1 MLPDLLT
8 SYLKNKIEKKF
19 ENPMNLYENIRD
31 DGLLS
36 GVYGFAKDKLNDR
49 LDRVDN
55 TIENITDPFLEDEE
69 EEEEEESNFADI
81 YANLL
86 TDPIPSVGELYQDQ
100 QQMNPF
106 SDLAKDLSFL
116 RPESEFKIGY

>member
-1 MLPDLLT
+1 MLPALLT
-8 SYLKNKIEKKF
+8 SYLKNRIEKKF

-36 GVYGFAKDKLNDR
+36 GVYNFAKDKLDDR

-69 EEEEEESNFADI
+69 EEEEESNFADI
-81 YANLL
+81 YADLL
-86 TDPIPSVGELYQDQ
+86 SPSIPSVGSLYQQQ
-100 QQMNPF
+100 QQMSPF
-106 SDLAKDLSFL
+106 SDLAQDLSFL
-116 RPESEFKIGY
+116 RPESEFKIEY